1 MLYQV
6 QLRVSLNAQIFHA
19 PEINRAGSAVSAIN
33 GIALLKQ
40 QLREVGAVLACDPC
54 DDGFQI
60 DLLGNF
66 LCYEIVRETLQWP
79 LQRSG

>member
-6 QLRVSLNAQIFHA
+6 QLRVSLNAQILHA
-19 PEINRAGSAVSAIN
+19 PKIDRAGSPVSAIN

-40 QLREVGAVLACDPC
+40 QLREVGAVLACDPG

-60 DLLGNF
+60 DLLGDF
-66 LCYEIVRETLQWP
+66 FCIEIVRETLQWP
-79 LQRSG
+79 VKRSG